1 MVVFLAQPPINKAIP
16 AKAMKYI
23 GLGIL
28 NFMIFVFIVMF
39 LYYTFE
45 TGFSSLLS
53 EILPEST
60 V

>member
-1 MVVFLAQPPINKAIP
+1 MVVFLAQLSINKAIP

-28 NFMIFVFIVMF
+28 SLMIFVFIVMF

-45 TGFSSLLS
+45 TGFSSQLS